1 MAPKPIDPRYQIT
14 VHSQPLDLR
23 GLTNE
28 QVDALRQRFAAAVD
42 AAIERV
48 MMSADNLKNALTSDG
63 RKISTG
69 TVAQPSPGAL
79 TPQKLLAAMNEVRK
93 LVKDDKPTTM
103 PSRLFCHENRKDD
116 ARALA
121 DALDHPPFSMRP
133 DVQISTNVPPGFIVA
148 MSGPTVLWIIK
159 PDEEHA

>member
-48 MMSADNLKNALTSDG
+48 MMSTDNLKNALTS
-63 RKISTG
+63 
-69 TVAQPSPGAL
+69 
-79 TPQKLLAAMNEVRK
+79 
-93 LVKDDKPTTM
+93 TTT
-103 PSRLFCHENRKDD
+103 K
-116 ARALA
+116 
-121 DALDHPPFSMRP
+121 RP
-133 DVQISTNVPPGFIVA
+133 RIGDVQISTNVPPGFI
-148 MSGPTVLWIIK
+148 GPTVLWIIK